1 MRLIIDGQPLQ
12 NANSRDSG
20 IGRYTSNFLNAISNL
35 PGNHEISLALRTD
48 LLPWQCSNPKV
59 KLLFYTPALPN
70 PAGLNADHMK
80 CEQHYAN
87 WITSFSPDAY
97 INTDNMNPWF
107 LVPRFGPNKPITAS
121 IYYDLIPL
129 LFPDIY
135 LYDIH
140 AVNFHATRLR
150 SLIKN
155 DLILSISDQSSKDL
169 ELLFPETKDKLVTI
183 HGAMDHYFTEENN
196 NQSPA
201 VWDNL
206 KSKLNLNKP
215 YFFHVGRW
223 EPRKNLEGA
232 IEAFGVFNLKHP
244 GKFNLVLNCTLKPE
258 QDATLKQL
266 SSQFNIQD
274 QIRFT
279 GRTNDEE
286 LKLLYQNARLLFFP
300 SFYEGLGLPILESLT
315 SGTPVAVSNTSSMPE
330 FAGPD
335 AGLFDPSNPED
346 MAQCLEKMLLIPKE
360 QLCESGKSFARS
372 FSWENTAAKALNA
385 IQSLIQS
392 PKTTLKSC
400 CLIRLWQ
407 ILQPSDNN
415 LVVETIKQ
423 LKNEF
428 TVQHFVSESEIYF
441 DAKVANQAAIHPIDT
456 LANYLQEDPAM
467 VLICWPRSQ
476 DELDLIKSFECEEKH
491 IVIDEVN
498 KDLFCSGSNFE
509 NRNKLSDENL
519 RNFKEVLEIS
529 STHKSFGFTKLHYD
543 NN

>member
-20 IGRYTSNFLNAISNL
+20 IGRYTNNFLNAISNL
-35 PGNHEISLALRTD
+35 PGNHEISLALRND
-48 LLPWQCSNPKV
+48 LLPWACSNPNI
-59 KLLFYTPALPN
+59 KLLFYTPASSN
-70 PAGLNADHMK
+70 PSGLNSEHMK
-80 CEQHYAN
+80 CEHHYAN

-135 LYDIH
+135 LYDVN
-140 AVNFHATRLR
+140 AVNFHAIRLR

-169 ELLFPETKDKLVTI
+169 ELLFPQSKNKLVTI
-183 HGAMDHYFTEENN
+183 HGAMDHYFAAENN
-196 NQSPA
+196 QPSSSTWN
-201 VWDNL
+201 NL
-206 KSKLNLNKP
+206 KTKLNLDKP

-232 IEAFGVFNLKHP
+232 IEAFGCFNLKHP
-244 GKFNLVLNCTLKPE
+244 GQFNLVLNCTLKPE
-258 QDATLKQL
+258 QDAILRQL
-266 SSQFNIQD
+266 STQFKVEN

-300 SFYEGLGLPILESLT
+300 SFYEGLGLPILESLA

-346 MAQCLEKMLLIPKE
+346 MAQCLEKMLAIPKE
-360 QLCESGKSFARS
+360 QLCGSGKNFARS
-372 FSWENTAAKALNA
+372 FSWANTASNALNA
-385 IQSLIQS
+385 IQSLLQQS
-392 PKTTLKSC
+392 PKKSSKSC
-400 CLIRLWQ
+400 CLMRLWP
-407 ILQPSDNN
+407 ILQPADNN
-415 LVVETIKQ
+415 LVLETIKQ
-423 LKNEF
+423 LQNEF

-441 DAKVANQAAIHPIDT
+441 SAELANQAAIHSIQNIDSF
-456 LANYLQEDPAM
+456 LQEDPAM

-476 DELDLIKSFECEEKH
+476 DELELAKRFECKEKLL
-491 IVIDEVN
+491 VIDEVN
-498 KDLFCSGSNFE
+498 KNFFCSGKTFE
-509 NRNKLSDENL
+509 HRNKLADENFT
-519 RNFKEVLEIS
+519 NFSMVFETFVRAKGQKVVEHLIV
-529 STHKSFGFTKLHYD
+529 
-543 NN
+543 

>member
-59 KLLFYTPALPN
+59 KLLFYTPASPN
-70 PAGLNADHMK
+70 PSGLNADHMK

-87 WITSFSPDAY
+87 WIHGFSPDAY

-107 LVPRFGPNKPITAS
+107 LVPRFGPNKPLTAS

-140 AVNFHATRLR
+140 AVNFHAIRLR

-155 DLILSISDQSSKDL
+155 NLILSISDQSSKDL

-201 VWDNL
+201 VWNNL

-232 IEAFGVFNLKHP
+232 IEAFGCFNLKHL
-244 GKFNLVLNCTLKPE
+244 GQFNLVLNCTLKHE
-258 QDATLKQL
+258 QDAALKQL
-266 SSQFNIQD
+266 SSQFKVEN

-300 SFYEGLGLPILESLT
+300 SFYEGLGLPILESLA

-346 MAQCLEKMLLIPKE
+346 MAQCLEKMLTTPKE
-360 QLCESGKSFARS
+360 QLCESGKNFARS
-372 FSWENTAAKALNA
+372 FSWENTTAKALNA

-392 PKTTLKSC
+392 PKKTLKSC
-400 CLIRLWQ
+400 CLIRLWP

-415 LVVETIKQ
+415 LVLETIKQ
-423 LKNEF
+423 LQKEF
-428 TVQHFVSESEIYF
+428 TVQHFVSESELYF
-441 DAKVANQAAIHPIDT
+441 DPKVANQTAIHSIDT
-456 LANYLQEDPAM
+456 LGSYLQEDPAM

-476 DELDLIKSFECEEKH
+476 DELDLIKGFECEEKH
-491 IVIDEVN
+491 MVIDEVN
-498 KDLFCSGSNFE
+498 KKLFCSGSNFE
-509 NRNKLSDENL
+509 NSNELAGDHHRNFKGVLDLNL
-519 RNFKEVLEIS
+519 RNKGFKFI
-529 STHKSFGFTKLHYD
+529 
-543 NN
+543 

>member
-12 NANSRDSG
+12 NVNSRDSG
-20 IGRYTSNFLNAISNL
+20 IGRYTSNFLNAISCL

-48 LLPWQCSNPKV
+48 LLPWPCPNPKV
-59 KLLFYTPALPN
+59 KLLFYTPPFPN

-87 WITSFSPDAY
+87 WITSCSPDAY

-135 LYDIH
+135 LYDIN
-140 AVNFHATRLR
+140 AVNFHAIRLR

-155 DLILSISDQSSKDL
+155 DLILSISDQSSRDL
-169 ELLFPETKDKLVTI
+169 TRLFPETKNKLITI
-183 HGAMDHYFTEENN
+183 HGAMDHYFTEEIS

-232 IEAFGVFNLKHP
+232 IEAFGCFNLKHP
-244 GKFNLVLNCTLKPE
+244 GEFNLVLNCTLKPE
-258 QDATLKQL
+258 QDAALKQL
-266 SSQFNIQD
+266 SSQFKVEN

-286 LKLLYQNARLLFFP
+286 LKMLYQNARLLFFP
-300 SFYEGLGLPILESLT
+300 SFYEGLGLPILESLA

-335 AGLFDPSNPED
+335 AGLFDPSNPEE
-346 MAQCLEKMLLIPKE
+346 MAQCLEKMLAIPKE

-372 FSWENTAAKALNA
+372 FSWENTATKALNA

-392 PKTTLKSC
+392 PKITLKSC
-400 CLIRLWQ
+400 CLVRLWP
-407 ILQPSDNN
+407 ILQSSDNN
-415 LVVETIKQ
+415 LVLETIKQ
-423 LKNEF
+423 LQKDF
-428 TVQHFVSESEIYF
+428 TIQHFVSESEIYF
-441 DAKVANQAAIHPIDT
+441 DAGVANQAPIHSIERISDF
-456 LANYLQEDPAM
+456 LREDPAS
-467 VLICWPRSQ
+467 VIICWPRSQ
-476 DELDLIKSFECEEKH
+476 NELDLTNGLECEEKH
-491 IVIDEVN
+491 MLIDDVN
-498 KDLFCSGSNFE
+498 KNLFCSGSNFE
-509 NRNKLSDENL
+509 SRNKLSDENL
-519 RNFKEVLEIS
+519 HYFKSVI
-529 STHKSFGFTKLHYD
+529 KSKNSGTP
-543 NN
+543 

>member
-59 KLLFYTPALPN
+59 KLLFYTPASPN

-87 WITSFSPDAY
+87 WITSFLPDAY

-135 LYDIH
+135 LACNNAIR
-140 AVNFHATRLR
+140 FFGTRIR
-150 SLIKN
+150 SLLKY

-183 HGAMDHYFTEENN
+183 HGAMDRYFTEENN
-196 NQSPA
+196 QQSPV

-232 IEAFGVFNLKHP
+232 IEAFGCFNLKHP

-258 QDATLKQL
+258 QDAALKQL
-266 SSQFNIQD
+266 SSQFKVEN

-300 SFYEGLGLPILESLT
+300 SFYEGLGLPILESLA

-346 MAQCLEKMLLIPKE
+346 MAQCLDKMLTTPKE
-360 QLCESGKSFARS
+360 KLCESGKNFARS
-372 FSWENTAAKALNA
+372 FSWENTATKALNA

-392 PKTTLKSC
+392 PKKTLKSC
-400 CLIRLWQ
+400 CLIRLWP
-407 ILQPSDNN
+407 ILQPSDNS
-415 LVVETIKQ
+415 LVLETIKQ
-423 LKNEF
+423 LQNEF

-441 DAKVANQAAIHPIDT
+441 DAKVANQTAIHPIET
-456 LANYLQEDPAM
+456 LGTYLQEDPAI
-467 VLICWPRSQ
+467 VLLCWPRSQ
-476 DELDLIKSFECEEKH
+476 DEVDLIKGFDCEEKH

-498 KDLFCSGSNFE
+498 KNLFYSGSDFE
-509 NRNKLSDENL
+509 NRTKLSDDHLRHFKGVLDLSL
-519 RNFKEVLEIS
+519 RNKGFKFI
-529 STHKSFGFTKLHYD
+529 
-543 NN
+543 